1 MYIRSIVFRDWKAF
15 ASAQFDF
22 PKPTKTKNV
31 ILIGAKNGYGKTSL
45 LEGIIIGLYGKKG
58 MNALARALS
67 NSVTSYDDFLK
78 RALHAQAL
86 DQHRSTINI
95 NIVLEDEEGNRLRIE
110 RKWHFNGK
118 GDHKKNDEQILL
130 YEGLRDNESLIK
142 VPGNNPTDEEVD
154 DFCTSFI
161 ASKFIPF
168 NLTEFFLFD
177 GERVQQLA
185 KQEKADTV
193 KMGIEGILGVQT
205 LRTLQN
211 SLANYISFSKSNN
224 ENIEDSTLNEYAAK
238 IEKIIE
244 DKNLVVTKKEE
255 AAKSLGLFKLQSE
268 EKSKNLRQMSGTG
281 IKNVSE
287 LKEEKFAIGR
297 KREAIAG
304 KLAEIIKSKLC
315 IALTGRSLR
324 CDLEGVLAS
333 ENKLLAWQQ
342 SKDHTKDKLE
352 KLLALFDNN
361 NAIDPPLSASQIA
374 ILKKE
379 MSLIWDNLW
388 FPPPK
393 DCAISIRHFYLSEKE
408 KTFVINKLQE
418 IEKVSIKELQG
429 LLYEHQAAGKK
440 IDRIDAQTSGLEGI
454 GDRLK
459 TLISEVEEINTKKSI
474 LTNEIGGYDRNL
486 VAYESELVELNKQL
500 NLMQSRQDKSLPK
513 IKRAKLANTINEL
526 ISEAISDL
534 YPKYVQKLADE
545 MTAIYKKLAHKT
557 LVHKITIDSDCV
569 VKLLGAKGRDI
580 RSGMDSS
587 AGEDQIFAL
596 ALIGAIANVSEAKI
610 PIVMDTPLARLD
622 TEHRLSV
629 LKYFS
634 TSSSEQI
641 ILLSQP
647 DEVNNTYYKAIA
659 DRVCKTY
666 HISFEEIEDGV
677 GVAEVHDGYF
687 GVKD

>member
-1 MYIRSIVFRDWKAF
+1 MYIRSIIFRDWKAF

-22 PKPTKTKNV
+22 PKPSKNKNV

-58 MNALARALS
+58 MNALARALN
-67 NSVTSYDDFLK
+67 NSISSYDDFLK

-95 NIVLEDEEGNRLRIE
+95 NIVLEDDDGNRLRIE

-118 GDHKKNDEQILL
+118 GEHKKNDEQILL
-130 YEGLRDNESLIK
+130 YEGLRDNEQLIK

-211 SLANYISFSKSNN
+211 SLINYINFSKTNN
-224 ENIEDSTLNEYAAK
+224 ENIEDSTLNDYVVK
-238 IEKIIE
+238 ISNLNDEKTSVLNKKQEIE
-244 DKNLVVTKKEE
+244 H
-255 AAKSLGLFKLQSE
+255 SLKILRDQSD
-268 EKSKNLRQMSGTG
+268 EKSKNLRQISGTG
-281 IKNVSE
+281 LKNVSE

-297 KREAIAG
+297 KREAISA

-315 IALTGRSLR
+315 IALAGKNLR
-324 CDLEGVLAS
+324 FNIENILNS

-352 KLLALFDNN
+352 KILTLFDNVQD
-361 NAIDPPLSASQIA
+361 IDPPLSTSQI
-374 ILKKE
+374 IHLKKE
-379 MSLIWDNLW
+379 LTIIWDNLW

-393 DCAISIRHFYLSEKE
+393 DCATSIKHFYLSEKE
-408 KTFVINKLQE
+408 KSFVISKLQD

-429 LLYEHQAAGKK
+429 LLQDHQSASKK
-440 IDRIDAQTSGLEGI
+440 IDKIDAQTVGLEGI
-454 GDRLK
+454 SDRLK
-459 TLISEVEEINTKKSI
+459 SIIGELEEVNNNIRLLSND
-474 LTNEIGGYDRNL
+474 LAGLDRNL

-513 IKRAKLANTINEL
+513 IKRAKLANKINEL

-545 MTAIYKKLAHKT
+545 MTSIYKKLAHKT
-557 LVHKITIDSDCV
+557 LVHRITIDSDCV

-659 DRVCKTY
+659 EKVCKTY
-666 HISFEEIEDGV
+666 HISFEEIGDGV

-687 GVKD
+687 GVNI

>member
-211 SLANYISFSKSNN
+211 SLANYISFSRSNN
-224 ENIEDSTLNEYAAK
+224 ENVEDSTLNEYVAK
-238 IEKIIE
+238 IEKITE
-244 DKNLVVTKKEE
+244 DKNLVVIKKEE

-315 IALTGRSLR
+315 IALSGRSLR

-352 KLLALFDNN
+352 KLLALFDNV

-459 TLISEVEEINTKKSI
+459 SLISEVEEINTKKSL
-474 LTNEIGGYDRNL
+474 LTN
-486 VAYESELVELNKQL
+486 
-500 NLMQSRQDKSLPK
+500 
-513 IKRAKLANTINEL
+513 
-526 ISEAISDL
+526 
-534 YPKYVQKLADE
+534 
-545 MTAIYKKLAHKT
+545 
-557 LVHKITIDSDCV
+557 
-569 VKLLGAKGRDI
+569 
-580 RSGMDSS
+580 
-587 AGEDQIFAL
+587 
-596 ALIGAIANVSEAKI
+596 
-610 PIVMDTPLARLD
+610 
-622 TEHRLSV
+622 
-629 LKYFS
+629 
-634 TSSSEQI
+634 
-641 ILLSQP
+641 
-647 DEVNNTYYKAIA
+647 
-659 DRVCKTY
+659 
-666 HISFEEIEDGV
+666 
-677 GVAEVHDGYF
+677 
-687 GVKD
+687 